1 MKESIH
7 DGHRQRMISRF
18 LLDEGF
24 DGFAEH
30 EILEVLLY
38 YVIPRA
44 DTNRIAHGLL
54 ERFGSL
60 AAVCEAPMVSLLDSP
75 GIGERAAAYLK
86 MIPATSRAYNV
97 SKVKNVRVINS
108 TEEAGEFMRPY
119 FIGCNVEKFYLLSLD
134 SAGKVLG
141 VTLICEGDIDRALVN
156 LRKIVETVIMYN
168 ATRVIVAHNHPR
180 SVALPSNE
188 DISCTRKIK
197 NAMECINVRLL
208 DHLIYSYGLEED
220 EPEGEYVSLA
230 ADNLI
235 F

>member
-7 DGHRQRMISRF
+7 DGHRQRMINRF
-18 LLDEGF
+18 LLEEGF

-44 DTNRIAHGLL
+44 DTNLVAHNLID
-54 ERFGSL
+54 RFGSL

-86 MIPATSRAYNV
+86 MIPALSRAYNI
-97 SKVKNVRVINS
+97 SKVRNVRVIS
-108 TEEAGEFMRPY
+108 SAEEAGNYMRPF
-119 FIGCNVEKFYLLSLD
+119 FIGCDVEKFYLLSLD
-134 SAGKVLG
+134 SAGKILG
-141 VTLICEGDIDRALVN
+141 MTLICEGDIDRAVVN

-188 DISCTRKIK
+188 DISCTKKI
-197 NAMECINVRLL
+197 ARALETINVRLL
-208 DHLIYSYGLEED
+208 DHLIFSYGLDED
-220 EPEGEYVSLA
+220 QAEGEFISLA
-230 ADNLI
+230 EDHLLD
-235 F
+235 